1 MAVMPYTTLSEQVS
15 RLSNPQRSDAFV
27 RRFREAVRTGE
38 LEAAQ
43 GGPRFPL
50 PKTFRRRGSGE
61 TATREAREMVIALTP
76 EYEAWFTRVDA
87 ELAAPSR
94 RARPKP
100 TVENIEAG
108 VVDFKALAEE
118 TRRKMQAAYDKGQQ
132 LGKSRAQKTK
142 GKGGKPARGR
152 TTRTKK

>member
-1 MAVMPYTTLSEQVS
+1 MAVMPYTTLSEQVR

-43 GGPRFPL
+43 GGPRFTL

-61 TATREAREMVIALTP
+61 TATREAREMVIDLTP

-87 ELAAPSR
+87 ELAAAPSR
-94 RARPKP
+94 SARPKP

-108 VVDFKALAEE
+108 VVDFKALAAE
-118 TRRKMQAAYDKGQQ
+118 TRRKMQAAFDKGQQ
-132 LGKSRAQKTK
+132 LGRSRGQARA
-142 GKGGKPARGR
+142 KPTRR
-152 TTRTKK
+152 TRASKK